1 MKCWE
6 WFGLFFFPQTDETM
20 RKRGD
25 EEERRGKIRKLTRR
39 RGKQKMMAVLGNKFV
54 RSAYRLVGGFQF
66 AATILSV
73 TFTGIKVSIH
83 FTYKPGQI
91 YVVNQRH
98 GKRYVLQAE
107 PTLTAAICCF

>member
-1 MKCWE
+1 
-6 WFGLFFFPQTDETM
+6 
-20 RKRGD
+20 
-25 EEERRGKIRKLTRR
+25 
-39 RGKQKMMAVLGNKFV
+39 MMAVLRNKFV
-54 RSAYRLVGGFQF
+54 RSAYGLVGGFQF

-107 PTLTAAICCF
+107 PTLTAAIVVFRQE